1 MYRSQHMINSRSFQ
15 YGYRYI
21 HTYIHMYID
30 TVTTTLPPE
39 TALHGLLLDEC
50 ASLQETPPIGT
61 RNNANGP
68 ISIRDFDYRH
78 NTGFFCYRVWPS
90 ALRRGESK
98 EYEVVKYV
106 KRTLL
111 ADFVSAVSEPN
122 FPSWNENLLPCMHS
136 FWKFPRTANNDCAH
150 LLGIYRNSIGSW
162 KVTGVLRIITY
173 NARHRLNL
181 LHHRWSVDA
190 YFLYFVIVF
199 HTCARVNGLIYYKI
213 LSFSEV
219 ELHRDS
225 FIEFH
230 TDKY

>member
-1 MYRSQHMINSRSFQ
+1 MR
-15 YGYRYI
+15 
-21 HTYIHMYID
+21 
-30 TVTTTLPPE
+30 TVQLVFEILTTDI
-39 TALHGLLLDEC
+39 A
-50 ASLQETPPIGT
+50 Q
-61 RNNANGP
+61 
-68 ISIRDFDYRH
+68 DFSVIEFDHQQWQRQS
-78 NTGFFCYRVWPS
+78 V

-98 EYEVVKYV
+98 EYEVVGYV

-162 KVTGVLRIITY
+162 KVTGVLRIIKY

-199 HTCARVNGLIYYKI
+199 HTCARVNGLIYFKI
-213 LSFSEV
+213 LFLFWSG
-219 ELHRDS
+219 
-225 FIEFH
+225 
-230 TDKY
+230 TT